1 MIFHQQELIY
11 ILQESAYF
19 HIFANHVQ
27 PLVTHLRID
36 NTGRSV
42 IPVIGACS
50 ETIHGRITC
59 DMSNNRASVDINYI
73 LIIVD

>member
-1 MIFHQQELIY
+1 M
-11 ILQESAYF
+11 
-19 HIFANHVQ
+19 
-27 PLVTHLRID
+27 
-36 NTGRSV
+36 

-59 DMSNNRASVDINYI
+59 DMSNNREYFSASVDIDYI